1 MHAIRWLAIGLLGAA
16 LALAGCRSCDQPE
29 QPDAAGGPAAA
40 PAAAPAADAGAEP
53 PQPAAD
59 EAAAAAPEPG
69 EPDEPVDADELR
81 EKLAK
86 LSEDKKLRPGLARR
100 MAGIPEPT
108 AAEMADP
115 KLQHLNEAT
124 RRAHII
130 MVKAQQRMMEMYPP
144 GDGPPDPQID
154 EAEIQE
160 KLEAGKIPG
169 KAGPGD

>member
-40 PAAAPAADAGAEP
+40 PAAAPAADAGAEVP
-53 PQPAAD
+53 EPATD
-59 EAAAAAPEPG
+59 QAAAAAPEPA
-69 EPDEPVDADELR
+69 EPVDPDELR

-86 LSEDKKLRPGLARR
+86 LAEEKKLRPGLARR

-115 KLQHLNEAT
+115 KLQHLNQAT

-130 MVKAQQRMMEMYPP
+130 MVKAQQRMIEMYPP

-154 EAEIQE
+154 EAEFHE
-160 KLEAGKIPG
+160 KLQAG
-169 KAGPGD
+169 KAGRGD